1 MKRILRFTLNFLS
14 SLTLLLSFIL
24 LYDSFM
30 ILHAEMLFLSDKIIT
45 YTSIVSDLE
54 TWLINL
60 PWYMY
65 IVFIMMFILIF
76 IGITIYDNIK
86 GRQGED

>member
-86 GRQGED
+86 GRKGED